1 MTALAAAMPE
11 ENATAVP
18 CSRAPIA
25 YSRAEVV
32 GAASRAY
39 SMEPPAWKAEA
50 GTIGV
55 LSGWS
60 GPGAGR
66 PALTT
71 IVSTDKGSGS
81 GTRRP

>member
-1 MTALAAAMPE
+1 MPDE
-11 ENATAVP
+11 KATAVP

-25 YSRAEVV
+25 SSRAEVV

-39 SMEPPAWKAEA
+39 SMEPPAWNEEA

-60 GPGAGR
+60 GPAAGR

-71 IVSTDKGSGS
+71 MVSTDRGSGS

>member
-1 MTALAAAMPE
+1 MPDE
-11 ENATAVP
+11 KAIAVP
-18 CSRAPIA
+18 CSSAPRAS
-25 YSRAEVV
+25 SRAEVV

-39 SMEPPAWKAEA
+39 SMEPPAWNADA

-55 LSGWS
+55 FSGWS

-71 IVSTDKGSGS
+71 IVSMDNGSGS